1 MSELKTAES
10 HEAPLTG
17 ESQAHEHPVDFQNY
31 LRRCIYIFIAILC
44 AVSLMIWISFLPE
57 HYTWAA
63 KVGMILAVAC
73 ANAFVVA
80 GFLMHLLSE
89 KKMIYTLLG
98 FTVFFVIGLFVLTIC
113 ATNDFPTGTTFH

>member
-10 HEAPLTG
+10 HNAPLPDG
-17 ESQAHEHPVDFQNY
+17 LQERDHPVDFNNY
-31 LRRCIYIFIAILC
+31 VRRCIFIFIAILC
-44 AVSLMIWISFLPE
+44 AVSLMIWISYLPE
-57 HYTWAA
+57 HYSWAA

-113 ATNDFPTGTTFH
+113 ATKDFPTGTTFH